1 MLMEMEKDFEG
12 FTKSVK
18 GVLAA
23 HKGGRL
29 GGAKVYGALSSLIG
43 VSKQYVTAVE
53 ALLGGALQNVVVE
66 NEQDAKTAIEYL
78 KRNHLGRVTFL
89 PVSSVKGRTI
99 ENRAAVERCS
109 GYIGL
114 ASELVSCE
122 AQYRGII
129 DNLLGRCV
137 VADTMDHAIVVSKQ
151 FGYKFPRRNAPR
163 VSC

>member
-1 MLMEMEKDFEG
+1 MKALQ
-12 FTKSVK
+12 KSVK

-29 GGAKVYGALSSLIG
+29 GGAVKVYGALSSLIG

-78 KRNHLGRVTFL
+78 KRSHLGRVTFL

-122 AQYRGII
+122 TQYRG
-129 DNLLGRCV
+129 LLTICWGG
-137 VADTMDHAIVVSKQ
+137 ALWSIQWTMQS
-151 FGYKFPRRNAPR
+151 R
-163 VSC
+163 